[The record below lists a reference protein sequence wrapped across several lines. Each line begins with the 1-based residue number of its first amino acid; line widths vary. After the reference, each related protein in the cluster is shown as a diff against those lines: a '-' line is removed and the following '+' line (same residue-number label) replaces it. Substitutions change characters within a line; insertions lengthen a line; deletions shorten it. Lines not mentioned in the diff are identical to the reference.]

1 MNSYRVRGDIILEKI
16 VGVIADSEKEAERIA
31 TAHLKE
37 RLEDLL
43 VTRVSA
49 WSHDVETEFTWPDIS
64 TDITAFIVDDE
75 DDIEDWALTS
85 EDYPDEKV

>member
-37 RLEDLL
+37 RLEDL
-43 VTRVSA
+43 SA